1 MIKIKYNKKPNLPV
15 CPMICDT
22 ELHSKL
28 NNYDLTKHLNCH
40 STNLILGTPG
50 SGKTNLIY
58 SFLKSKHLLN
68 KCYDKIFLFQ
78 PAESRVS
85 MKDKLFDQLPEDQK
99 FEELT
104 LENLEEVDNNLDE
117 EGNNCLIFDDQGA
130 YLKIMI

>member
-50 SGKTNLIY
+50 SGKTN
-58 SFLKSKHLLN
+58 
-68 KCYDKIFLFQ
+68 
-78 PAESRVS
+78 
-85 MKDKLFDQLPEDQK
+85 
-99 FEELT
+99 
-104 LENLEEVDNNLDE
+104 
-117 EGNNCLIFDDQGA
+117 
-130 YLKIMI
+130 

>member
-85 MKDKLFDQLPEDQK
+85 MKD
-99 FEELT
+99 
-104 LENLEEVDNNLDE
+104 
-117 EGNNCLIFDDQGA
+117 
-130 YLKIMI
+130 